1 MNSKSEILKKIRS
14 YDLKEHPLPN
24 IPSFDT
30 GFNSIDLF
38 RTQLEK
44 NGARLTDDFSQN
56 YFEKNF
62 GTDCKIISCYS
73 GFEGN
78 VAPSALTKPH
88 DLEGVEVG
96 ILKAEFGVAENGAL
110 WVEFAGLPFR
120 VIPFIVDHLVV
131 ILSAKSILLNMHE
144 AYKQVRLRESG
155 FGCFISGPSKTAD
168 IEQSLVIGAHGPL
181 SFHVILEDQ

>member
-1 MNSKSEILKKIRS
+1 MNSKLEILKRIKS
-14 YDLKEHPLPN
+14 FDLKEHPLPSV
-24 IPSFDT
+24 PSFDFS
-30 GFNSIDLF
+30 GNRIDLF

-44 NGARLTDDFSQN
+44 NGARLTDGFSQD
-56 YFEKNF
+56 FIVKNF
-62 GTDCKIISCYS
+62 GQDCKIISCYS

-78 VAPSALTKPH
+78 VDQSALINPR

-120 VIPFIVDHLVV
+120 VVPFIVDHLVV
-131 ILSAKSILLNMHE
+131 VLSATAILSNMHE
-144 AYKQVRLRESG
+144 AYKQIRLRESG

-168 IEQSLVIGAHGPL
+168 IEQSLVIGAHCPL
-181 SFHVILEDQ
+181 SFHVLLVD